1 MTNGELIRED
11 DLLLLAVGALP
22 EPECAAARAH
32 AAECG
37 NCGTK
42 LADARGRAALL
53 AMAVPQERPA
63 ATIKAELFA
72 GIRAARKEEELHRWP
87 SKLAVGAAGEAEN
100 KRREG
105 RPTSVTRNVAGWW
118 RWVFAPVAA
127 LLLVAAVVE
136 WRENRRLAAELES
149 TNHRLVEMVNERM
162 RTEMLLDVLSAPDTI
177 SVKMAGT
184 PQPEKATGMVRY
196 NPRKGVVLYSAVLP
210 PLPADKI
217 YQMWLVPTA
226 GDPISAGVF
235 APGAHGAQQLW
246 TAEVPL
252 NTPMKTFAVTVEPA
266 GGVPRATGPVVMVG
280 SS

>member
-1 MTNGELIRED
+1 MTNSEHIREE
-11 DLLLLAVGALP
+11 DLPLLAVGAVP

-32 AAECG
+32 AAECAD
-37 NCGTK
+37 CGAK
-42 LADARGRAALL
+42 LAEALGRAALL

-72 GIRAARKEEELHRWP
+72 RIRSARKEEELHRWP
-87 SKLAVGAAGEAEN
+87 AKLAIAAEETERGR
-100 KRREG
+100 KEG
-105 RPTSVTRNVAGWW
+105 RPTSVIRNVRGWW
-118 RWVFAPVAA
+118 PWVFAPVAA

-136 WRENRRLAAELES
+136 WRENRRLTAELES
-149 TNHRLVEMVNERM
+149 TNHQLVEMVNERM
-162 RTEMLLDVLSAPDTI
+162 RAEMLLDVLSAPDTV
-177 SVKMAGT
+177 SVKMAGA
-184 PQPEKATGMVRY
+184 PRPEKATGIVRY

-210 PLPADKI
+210 ALPADKI
-217 YQMWLVPTA
+217 YQMWLVPMA

-235 APGAHGAQQLW
+235 APGAQGTRQMW

-252 NTPMKTFAVTVEPA
+252 NTPMKTFAVTVEPK